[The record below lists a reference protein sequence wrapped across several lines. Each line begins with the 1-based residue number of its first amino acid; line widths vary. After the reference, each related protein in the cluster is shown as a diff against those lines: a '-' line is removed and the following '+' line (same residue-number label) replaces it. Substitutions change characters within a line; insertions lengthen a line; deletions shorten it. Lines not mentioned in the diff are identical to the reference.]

1 MGRDKETHNRVSDIM
16 SDDISSLKEQMAA
29 LSAECAELRT
39 MVAQMSADMAAA
51 SGAAGEAATHPQ
63 PEPDA
68 APHLG
73 EFPPRRPFDVWY
85 DFQSEECKI
94 YLPPKS
100 VMVGDKEATYADG
113 TSNDVATLE
122 PAGTVYCHVSLKS
135 QSGDEYE
142 YEFDSSSSSDDAAYV
157 FPVVSFSSDRSEVVA
172 QHATGSVALESLVKK
187 RYAADRDSE
196 TPHIDIDATSSPSIQ
211 LHGDGGYLQSNLN
224 DGSPEQL
231 LKDGDSG
238 MELSIAADG
247 GSHSVDI
254 RTSDATQGD
263 VSIQECNYYEDGS
276 GTPKVINVLASEPF
290 DIGAVPDVDVVTG
303 AKFKI
308 ENNKLVATLST
319 CNLRTGDTDTV
330 DVDVCD
336 VHDLDVVINTDY
348 TNPNFT
354 QQKQSVTVIG
364 EAPSDSDPAETVFT
378 TTPLSSELGS

>member
-1 MGRDKETHNRVSDIM
+1 MGPDKETHNRVSDIM
-16 SDDISSLKEQMAA
+16 SDDISSLKEQVAA

-85 DFQSEECKI
+85 DFQSEEWKI

-135 QSGDEYE
+135 QSGDECE

-157 FPVVSFSSDRSEVVA
+157 FPVVSFSSDRSEVIA
-172 QHATGSVALESLVKK
+172 QHVTGSVALESLVRK
-187 RYAADRDSE
+187 RYAADKDSE
-196 TPHIDIDATSSPSIQ
+196 TPHIDIDATSSPSIR
-211 LHGDGGYLQSNLN
+211 LNEDGGYLQAGTNG
-224 DGSPEQL
+224 GSPEL
-231 LKDGDSG
+231 YFKDGNSG
-238 MELSIAADG
+238 VEIGIAADG
-247 GSHSVDI
+247 GSHDVDI
-254 RTSDATQGD
+254 RTSDATRGD

-276 GTPKVINVLASEPF
+276 KTPKVINVLASEPF
-290 DIGAVPDVDVVTG
+290 DIGAARDVDAVTG
-303 AKFKI
+303 VEFKI
-308 ENNKLVATLST
+308 ENNKLVATLDKANLLTGATST
-319 CNLRTGDTDTV
+319 E

-336 VHDLDVVINTDY
+336 VHDLDVVTNTDY
-348 TNPNFT
+348 TNPDFT

-364 EAPSDSDPAETVFT
+364 AAPESSDPAETVFT
-378 TTPLSSELGS
+378 TIPLSSELGS